1 MENRSGQKLQRNPNL
16 QKWAGLGEETPGSQT
31 CAFRTGFA
39 FYLMT
44 LLREEAALLWK
55 QWEWEQPS
63 NLWHQAIK
71 SHGASPNSGP
81 RRSLPTFRQ
90 LHGGENIWGGR
101 SDCRTWKKVM
111 SEISKITRAS
121 PAWNYRCIDLYFLTS
136 SDDLKT
142 DKSVLTMSKGKKTSK
157 LKNTSTK
164 SYIRKMIL
172 FPHFSA

>member
-1 MENRSGQKLQRNPNL
+1 MSRTGRGNTWVPNL
-16 QKWAGLGEETPGSQT
+16 CFQDWFCFLSYDSSAGRSSSSVKAVGMGTAQQPVTPG
-31 CAFRTGFA
+31 
-39 FYLMT
+39 
-44 LLREEAALLWK
+44 
-55 QWEWEQPS
+55 
-63 NLWHQAIK
+63 NK
-71 SHGASPNSGP
+71 SHGASLHSGP
-81 RRSLPTFRQ
+81 KRSLPTFRQ